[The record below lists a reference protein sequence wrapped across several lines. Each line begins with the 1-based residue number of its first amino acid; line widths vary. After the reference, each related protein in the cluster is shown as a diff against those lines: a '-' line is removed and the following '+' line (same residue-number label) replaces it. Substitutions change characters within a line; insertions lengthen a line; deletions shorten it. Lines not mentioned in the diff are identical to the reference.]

1 MVGFV
6 ALKSLPEYSVQDSP
20 SLTARGMKPLVPL
33 KDKVLKILK
42 NVKEQYF
49 ISNY

>member
-1 MVGFV
+1 LVAGFGV
-6 ALKSLPEYSVQDSP
+6 AP
-20 SLTARGMKPLVPL
+20 KPTSAYETDPALLLVDPR
-33 KDKVLKILK
+33 LKILK